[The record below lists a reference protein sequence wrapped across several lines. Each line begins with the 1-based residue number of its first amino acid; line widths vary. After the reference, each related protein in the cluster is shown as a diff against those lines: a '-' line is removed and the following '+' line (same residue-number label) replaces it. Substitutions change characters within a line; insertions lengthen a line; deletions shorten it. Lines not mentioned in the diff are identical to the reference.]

1 MHRNLELST
10 EKHHNDEA
18 VFVVYRNYV
27 QCGWKNNT
35 YRNESARI
43 EGKIV
48 IVTGANTG
56 LGKATALE
64 LAKRGGKVYM
74 ACRSEERGNAALK
87 EIKEASGSDQVFFL
101 KLDLASLESIR
112 EFSKN
117 FHSIESRL
125 DILINNA
132 GLLSPL
138 ERTKDGFELNMGVNH
153 LGHFLLTNLLLDLLK
168 SAAPSRIV
176 VVASDLHR
184 IGAIDKENFN
194 SEKSFAGSWKAY
206 GNSKLANVLFTK
218 HLAVMLEGTGVVVN
232 ALCPGAG
239 FYF

>member
-1 MHRNLELST
+1 
-10 EKHHNDEA
+10 
-18 VFVVYRNYV
+18 
-27 QCGWKNNT
+27 
-35 YRNESARI
+35 
-43 EGKIV
+43 
-48 IVTGANTG
+48 
-56 LGKATALE
+56 
-64 LAKRGGKVYM
+64 M

-87 EIKEASGSDQVFFL
+87 EIKEASGSDKVFFL
-101 KLDLASLESIR
+101 KLDLASFESIR

-117 FHSIESRL
+117 FHSIESQL

-168 SAAPSRIV
+168 ATAPSRIV

-184 IGAIDKENFN
+184 IGSIDKENFN

-206 GNSKLANVLFTK
+206 ANSKLANVLFAK
-218 HLAVMLEGTGVVVN
+218 HLAVMLEGSGVTVN

-239 FYF
+239 LYIFQNLRN